1 MLYGLSEDQVL
12 GTFPARAAR
21 LCFCRSSRCMNG
33 AKAGWQRETFMKES
47 ALKALAAQARL
58 GQLLPLAMFNAADLE
73 AVALEGLI

>member
-1 MLYGLSEDQVL
+1 
-12 GTFPARAAR
+12 
-21 LCFCRSSRCMNG
+21 MNG
-33 AKAGWQRETFMKES
+33 AKAGWQRETLMKES